1 METNSSPLRTIS
13 VKGMRKDLHTPEDK
27 AAFLYPRRGT
37 LTVFA
42 DRLDFDSIT
51 IALSSITHA
60 TIIAPYSRLL
70 PLYALYIETAD
81 ATWIFGPH
89 RRSVLDID
97 YPFAV
102 SRRWGPTWTIWL
114 WAAAG
119 LCTLIWAV
127 LRVIRTEY

>member
-1 METNSSPLRTIS
+1 METYTSPLRTIS
-13 VKGMRKDLHTPEDK
+13 VKGMRKDLRSPEDK

-37 LTVFA
+37 LTLFG
-42 DRLDFDSIT
+42 DRLEFDTIT

-70 PLYALYIETAD
+70 PLYALWIETAD

-89 RRSVLDID
+89 RRGVLDID

-102 SRRWGPTWTIWL
+102 HRTWSPRWTTWF

-119 LCTLIWAV
+119 LGALVWAV
-127 LRVIRTEY
+127 ERFIQSES